1 MDIVWKQRGSEA
13 REEPVPVPHVAQGA
27 ERVAQGGGA
36 GRVAQ
41 GGGAETQRPLRD

>member
-13 REEPVPVPHVAQGA
+13 REEPVPHVAQGA
-27 ERVAQGGGA
+27 ELVAQGGGA